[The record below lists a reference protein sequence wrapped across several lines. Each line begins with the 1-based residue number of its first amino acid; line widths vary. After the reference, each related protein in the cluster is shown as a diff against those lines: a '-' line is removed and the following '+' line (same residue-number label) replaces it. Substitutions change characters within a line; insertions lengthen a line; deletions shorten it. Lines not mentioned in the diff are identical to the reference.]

1 MLAFISL
8 LMPPFLLW
16 LLREILILRHKKI
29 GIKVVWY
36 AGTVFMLNL
45 VAVFIVRYL
54 FGSDGFCG
62 GICR

>member
-29 GIKVVWY
+29 GIKVV
-36 AGTVFMLNL
+36 
-45 VAVFIVRYL
+45 
-54 FGSDGFCG
+54 
-62 GICR
+62 